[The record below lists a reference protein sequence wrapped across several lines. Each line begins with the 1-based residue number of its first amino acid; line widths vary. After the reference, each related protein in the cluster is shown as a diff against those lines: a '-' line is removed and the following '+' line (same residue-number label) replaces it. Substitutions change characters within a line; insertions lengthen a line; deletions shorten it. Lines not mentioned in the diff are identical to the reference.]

1 MLPGQTVA
9 DTGSEQVLGKGV
21 SADRPYLSLKPQ
33 SPMEHSG
40 ARNCS
45 LKEDMEATL
54 YILDRRGGHENPK
67 DVKLEEE

>member
-1 MLPGQTVA
+1 
-9 DTGSEQVLGKGV
+9 
-21 SADRPYLSLKPQ
+21 
-33 SPMEHSG
+33 MEHSG